1 MRNMNLSH
9 MRSTLERPSPGWA
22 AAVWSSMGGRKTSD
36 SHSVILFVG
45 NARDARA
52 TRASSRA
59 IAPMGITLAFGGDRR
74 EASSSVGEC
83 DVTRA
88 WWKNPPGTGIR
99 GDYERSDES

>member
-1 MRNMNLSH
+1 
-9 MRSTLERPSPGWA
+9 
-22 AAVWSSMGGRKTSD
+22 
-36 SHSVILFVG
+36 
-45 NARDARA
+45 
-52 TRASSRA
+52 
-59 IAPMGITLAFGGDRR
+59 MGITLAFGGDRR